1 MQNIKLGEDC
11 CSNETESELQLCVE
25 PTVTE
30 STDLE
35 VAEFVLDR
43 VYASVAERIE
53 LASVETENGSEE
65 PVDAAETEETAQV
78 DETAEVV
85 DCTADTP
92 VNPGGCFGLRNVQQ
106 IRECVRLNGQR
117 KAVDDFYR
125 FARESIAQPACDER
139 LNLVHNFR

>member
-92 VNPGGCFGLRNVQQ
+92 VNLETLGEIDGSLEVSADSEGESGNDESL
-106 IRECVRLNGQR
+106 L
-117 KAVDDFYR
+117 AV
-125 FARESIAQPACDER
+125 ASENTQTPEA
-139 LNLVHNFR
+139 L